1 MVFEPAALKLHLA
14 FGKGP
19 ATRLPLHTL
28 ELKGLFASGE
38 ERK

>member
-14 FGKGP
+14 YGKGP

-28 ELKGLFASGE
+28 ELKGLFAGE
-38 ERK
+38 REQK